1 MSFTSPRRCRTLRF
15 LPLED
20 RTTPDAGDLLRPD
33 PNPNPIADDR
43 FGHAVAVDAQHVVV
57 GAPYADVGGIPDAGA
72 VYVFD
77 RATGALVA
85 TVPNPEPAPGD
96 RYGWSVVLWAGG
108 GWVGAPYDDPGG
120 VAENVRRCV
129 ATGVAGLSIEDGT
142 GRRAT
147 PLYEIEVAAARVRA
161 ARKAIDESGEDV
173 VLTGRA
179 EGFLVGDSDLD
190 GVIRRLRAYAE
201 AGADCLFAPGITTRE
216 QIAAVVAAVA
226 PKPVNVLVLPSAR
239 LSVEDFA
246 ALGVSRLS
254 TGSGLARAA
263 WGGFIRAARE
273 IATAGRFDA
282 LDEATPHAEL
292 DRFFREDLKRRPDRS
307 R

>member
-1 MSFTSPRRCRTLRF
+1 V
-15 LPLED
+15 LPN
-20 RTTPDAGDLLRPD
+20 PWDAGSARYL
-33 PNPNPIADDR
+33 
-43 FGHAVAVDAQHVVV
+43 QHLGFRALATTSA
-57 GAPYADVGGIPDAGA
+57 GAAFSLAIPDGR
-72 VYVFD
+72 VPRD
-77 RATGALVA
+77 DMLSHIRALVEA
-85 TVPNPEPAPGD
+85 TDLPVNADFGS
-96 RYGWSVVLWAGG
+96 GFA
-108 GWVGAPYDDPGG
+108 DDPGG